1 MAFVGIIAVDR
12 NRAIGKGGSLPWHY
26 SSDLK
31 FFRAQTTGHVC
42 VMGRNTW
49 ESLNKPL
56 PNRLNVV
63 LSRIGIAE
71 PHPSVLVVPDSGS
84 VLALAQYLRDDVYVM
99 GGART
104 YATFANEITRWVV
117 TEVPMIVE
125 GADTFMPADFLDGY
139 RVVESVNLEEG
150 LVVKFYDLSS

>member
-1 MAFVGIIAVDR
+1 MAFVGIVAVDR

-42 VMGRNTW
+42 VMGRTTW
-49 ESLNKPL
+49 QSLKKPL

-63 LSRIGIAE
+63 LTRTGIAE
-71 PHPSVLVVPDSGS
+71 PHPSFLVVPDRDA
-84 VLALAQYLRDDVYVM
+84 VLAWAPYVRDDIFIM

-104 YATFANEITRWVV
+104 YATFADEITQWIV
-117 TEVPMIVE
+117 TEVPLVVD
-125 GADTFMPADFLDGY
+125 GADTFMPVDYLDGFIE
-139 RVVESVNLEEG
+139 VESMNLDEG
-150 LVVKFYDLSS
+150 LLVKVYNRNS

>member
-1 MAFVGIIAVDR
+1 MAFVGIVAVDR
-12 NRAIGKGGSLPWHY
+12 NLAIGKGGSLPWHY
-26 SSDLK
+26 SSDMK

-49 ESLNKPL
+49 GSLAKPL

-63 LSRIGIAE
+63 LSRAGIAE
-71 PHPSVLVVPDSGS
+71 PPPSVLVIPDSNG
-84 VLALAQYLRDDVYVM
+84 VLALAQYVREDIFIM

-104 YATFANEITRWVV
+104 YATFGNEITRWVV

-125 GADTFMPADFLDGY
+125 GADTFMPADFLEGF

-150 LVVKFYDLSS
+150 LVVKFYERIS